1 MKTQKEIEDMKKE
14 LEEKRLKEL
23 WNRDTAKTE
32 TDRCVAQN
40 LVLIYVMQQNILLE
54 VLK

>member
-1 MKTQKEIEDMKKE
+1 MKTQKEIEDMLKE

-40 LVLIYVMQQNILLE
+40 LVLIYAMQHNILLE